1 MSMTKKDYIDVAS
14 VLAGDFAVAGPGEKR
29 VVRNIALSLAD
40 KFTQANGRF
49 DRAKFYTAVGLT
61 SDGYVY
67 VD

>member
-14 VLAGDFAVAGPGEKR
+14 VLAGDLAAAGPGEKR

-40 KFTQANGRF
+40 KFTQANSRF